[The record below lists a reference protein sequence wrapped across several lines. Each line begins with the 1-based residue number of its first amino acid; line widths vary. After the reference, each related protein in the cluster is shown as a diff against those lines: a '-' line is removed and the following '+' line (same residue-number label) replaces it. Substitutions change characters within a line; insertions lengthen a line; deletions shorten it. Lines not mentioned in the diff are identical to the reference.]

1 MQMGVMYC
9 AIPFEQSI
17 WGAVSPAFR
26 FPLVLFPCPL
36 RCLNAL
42 RYCGFPPA
50 DALVDA

>member
-1 MQMGVMYC
+1 MQMGVTDGDQS
-9 AIPFEQSI
+9 EQSI
-17 WGAVSPAFR
+17 CDPVSPAFR

-50 DALVDA
+50 DDLVDA